1 MPILAETAA
10 SYGIDPVEVARA
22 SIVGQPIHMLS
33 PLVPS
38 THLLV
43 GLVGVTID
51 AHQKFA
57 LKYAIIAV
65 IVMTAVAVAVGA
77 ISLF

>member
-1 MPILAETAA
+1 MDYRRKLQKHFSNSLTK
-10 SYGIDPVEVARA
+10 SRCDY
-22 SIVGQPIHMLS
+22 
-33 PLVPS
+33 
-38 THLLV
+38 LLV